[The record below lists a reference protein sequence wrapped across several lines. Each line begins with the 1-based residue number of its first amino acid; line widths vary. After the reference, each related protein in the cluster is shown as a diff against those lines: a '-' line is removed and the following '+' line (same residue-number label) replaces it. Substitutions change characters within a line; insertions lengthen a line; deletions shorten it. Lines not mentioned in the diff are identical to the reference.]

1 MIVKVS
7 WFYWC
12 DPCLEPARWWQ
23 LLDGDSQN
31 APLEASVSD
40 CTEPWSI
47 FSLQSI
53 SFQVVIKFSVV
64 KQTVTFLKVL
74 SHKKSTRCS
83 SLTGYSLDSQVSLD
97 SRVRETINRNML
109 EPTSH
114 TFDDAQLQIYT
125 LMQRDSY
132 PRYMNSPAYKNL
144 LNTLSE
150 QSPES

>member
-1 MIVKVS
+1 MIHALNK
-7 WFYWC
+7 
-12 DPCLEPARWWQ
+12 PARWWQ

-74 SHKKSTRCS
+74 SHKKRTRCS

-97 SRVRETINRNML
+97 SRVRETINRNMQ

>member
-1 MIVKVS
+1 MIHALNK
-7 WFYWC
+7 
-12 DPCLEPARWWQ
+12 PARWWQ

-31 APLEASVSD
+31 APLEASASD

-97 SRVRETINRNML
+97 SRVRETINRNMQ

>member
-1 MIVKVS
+1 MIHALNK
-7 WFYWC
+7 
-12 DPCLEPARWWQ
+12 PARWWQ
-23 LLDGDSQN
+23 LLDGGSQN

-97 SRVRETINRNML
+97 SRVRETINRNMQ

>member
-1 MIVKVS
+1 MIHALKK
-7 WFYWC
+7 
-12 DPCLEPARWWQ
+12 PARWWQ

-97 SRVRETINRNML
+97 SRVRETINRNMQ